1 MYREYVMV
9 RIFFCS
15 LCLVLTSAAVIA
27 GPAHVETVTIRAE
40 ANGTYRFIVTVRHAD
55 EGWDHY
61 ADRWE
66 ILSPGG
72 ALLATRTLYHPHV
85 EEQPF
90 TRDLAGVSIPEDI
103 HTVVVRAHDSV
114 HGFSG
119 MSQTVSLPGR

>member
-1 MYREYVMV
+1 MA
-9 RIFFCS
+9 RILFCS
-15 LCLVLTSAAVIA
+15 WCLVLTAAAAVA
-27 GPAHVETVTIRAE
+27 GPADVETVTIKAD

-66 ILSPGG
+66 IVSPTG

-90 TRDLAGVSIPEDI
+90 TRELTGVSIPKDI
-103 HTVVVRAHDSV
+103 PTVVVRAHDSV

-119 MSQTVSLPGR
+119 MTQTVTLPDR

>member
-1 MYREYVMV
+1 MV
-9 RIFFCS
+9 RILFCGG
-15 LCLVLTSAAVIA
+15 CLVLTVAAAMA
-27 GPAHVETVTIRAE
+27 GPADVETVRIKAQ

-66 ILSPGG
+66 ILSPAG
-72 ALLATRTLYHPHV
+72 ALLATRTLHHPHV

-90 TRDLAGVSIPEDI
+90 TRALAGVLIPDDI
-103 HTVVVRAHDSV
+103 RTGVVRAHDGV

-119 MSQTVSLPGR
+119 MTQTVSLPER